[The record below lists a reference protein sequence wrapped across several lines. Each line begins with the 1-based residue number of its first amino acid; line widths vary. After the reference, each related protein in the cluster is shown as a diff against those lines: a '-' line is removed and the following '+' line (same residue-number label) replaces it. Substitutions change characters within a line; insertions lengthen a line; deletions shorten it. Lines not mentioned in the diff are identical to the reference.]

1 MSAPLGMYKMSKQK
15 LHILITAGGTRE
27 YIDPV
32 RFIGNASSGRMGYAL
47 AQAAVKAGCRVT
59 LITAPTALTPPKG
72 VTLVPVETSRQ
83 MFAAVKAAFAECDGL
98 IMAAAVS
105 DWRPEKTSPC
115 KLKKQAAELVLR
127 LKPTRDILAWAGRHK
142 QPHQRLVGFA
152 LEDRDL
158 FTNAQKKLNKKNLD
172 MIVANAPSAI
182 GAARSTLY
190 IKTRGGDW
198 QTLNGV
204 SKSSSA
210 VRLMEI
216 VKQLFDR

>member
-1 MSAPLGMYKMSKQK
+1 MHKKK
-15 LHILITAGGTRE
+15 LNILITAGGTRE

-32 RFIGNASSGRMGYAL
+32 RFISNASSGRMGYAL

-59 LITAPTALTPPKG
+59 LISAPTALTPPKG
-72 VTLVPVETSRQ
+72 AAVVPVETSAQ
-83 MFAAVKAAFAECDGL
+83 MFAAVKAAFADCDGL

-105 DWRPEKTSPC
+105 DYRPEKTSRI

-142 QPHQRLVGFA
+142 QPHQRLIGFA

-158 FTNAQKKLNKKNLD
+158 LANAEKKLHKKNLD

-182 GAARSTLY
+182 GAAASTLY
-190 IKTRGGDW
+190 VKTADGDW
-198 QTLNGV
+198 QTLRQTSKLHSAKRLIALVQSLFV
-204 SKSSSA
+204 S
-210 VRLMEI
+210 R
-216 VKQLFDR
+216 R